1 MKAGK
6 RKRISLFL
14 ALCMLL
20 NVTAVPTW
28 AEQKETASTKD
39 NTVKTA
45 TSSDAQVQEEEKGE
59 EKEVLKKTVEEE
71 EKDEAEEQIF
81 EAETVIIPTEDI
93 FADLPDNDEL
103 FAGYVEK
110 TLYGNDGIVTYG
122 NWGEE
127 RLEGTDLQIYNI
139 LKNAIKEIAAGNRS
153 STIIDIPVDNLRGLK
168 TEWTEAEAGVS
179 FDTFDTA
186 MLVIRDKIIDTS

>member
-28 AEQKETASTKD
+28 AEQKETVSTKD

-71 EKDEAEEQIF
+71 EKDEAEEQIC
-81 EAETVIIPTEDI
+81 
-93 FADLPDNDEL
+93 
-103 FAGYVEK
+103 
-110 TLYGNDGIVTYG
+110 
-122 NWGEE
+122 
-127 RLEGTDLQIYNI
+127 
-139 LKNAIKEIAAGNRS
+139 
-153 STIIDIPVDNLRGLK
+153 
-168 TEWTEAEAGVS
+168 
-179 FDTFDTA
+179 
-186 MLVIRDKIIDTS
+186 